1 MRTEL
6 AAYSEELAGKP
17 EIVALDKCDALTE
30 EIVEE
35 RTAELTRACKSKVFE
50 ISAVSGKGI
59 KSYCAHWLIVGRGRI
74 SREPRAPRSANGTM
88 DAMSKA
94 SDAASGF
101 AKAKRVVVKIGS
113 SLLFDRKSLGIN
125 GAWLTALASDIARLK
140 ARGQDVILVSSGAI
154 ALGRHKLKLDNRVLR
169 LEESQAAA
177 AVGQIDL
184 AHAWRSALEAHGL
197 TVAQVLVTLNDT
209 ESRRRYLNAR
219 STMQT
224 LLKLGAIPV
233 INENDTVATS
243 EIRYGDN
250 DRLAA
255 RMAGMVS
262 ADWLVLLSDIDGLYT
277 DDPRK
282 GGASQL
288 VPRVKAIT
296 PEIIKLAGAVPP
308 KDATQLGSGGMVTK
322 IEAARIATGAGCHT
336 VIADGHVAAPLS
348 AIEAGANCTWFVASA
363 SPVQARKHW
372 IAGSLAPKGVLAIDP
387 GAERALRRGMSLL
400 PAGVKTVSGKFE
412 RGDAVSVTT
421 LEGIEI
427 ARGLIAYDND
437 RACAIMGKKS
447 VEIAATLGFEGREEM
462 IHRDDLTLMSAG
474 EPETAEVKS

>member
-1 MRTEL
+1 MTAPEVAKGL
-6 AAYSEELAGKP
+6 A
-17 EIVALDKCDALTE
+17 
-30 EIVEE
+30 
-35 RTAELTRACKSKVFE
+35 R
-50 ISAVSGKGI
+50 
-59 KSYCAHWLIVGRGRI
+59 
-74 SREPRAPRSANGTM
+74 
-88 DAMSKA
+88 
-94 SDAASGF
+94 
-101 AKAKRVVVKIGS
+101 AKRVVVKIGS
-113 SLLFDRKSLGIN
+113 SLLFDRKSLGLN
-125 GAWLTALASDIARLK
+125 QAWLAAFAADVARLK

-154 ALGRHKLKLDNRVLR
+154 ALGRHKLKLDNRTLH

-262 ADWLVLLSDIDGLYT
+262 ADWLILLSDIDGLYT
-277 DDPRK
+277 EDPRK

-288 VPRVKAIT
+288 IPRVNAIT
-296 PEIIKLAGAVPP
+296 PEITKLAGAVPP

-322 IEAARIATGAGCHT
+322 LEAARIATGAGCHT
-336 VIADGHVAAPLS
+336 VIADGRTLSPLS

-372 IAGSLAPKGVLAIDP
+372 IAGSLAPKGTIAVDA
-387 GAERALRRGMSLL
+387 GAERALRKGMSLL
-400 PAGVKTVSGKFE
+400 PAGVKAVTGKFE

-421 LEGIEI
+421 LEGAEV
-427 ARGLIAYDND
+427 ARGLIAYDHD
-437 RACAIMGKKS
+437 QARAIMGKKS
-447 VEIAATLGFEGREEM
+447 AEIAATLGFEGREEM
-462 IHRDDLTLMSAG
+462 IHRDDLAVMEAAS
-474 EPETAEVKS
+474 ERPR